1 MTKDEALKMAIN
13 VLELYEEKLNSSIAI
28 EVIQTCK
35 EALEQPTNMVTIP
48 LDKLEDMQRRLKE
61 QPTQEPVAWM
71 NREIKKMH
79 KNKNNI
85 SKDVGM
91 DNISF
96 TIMLGKLGQNRNKK
110 LADVVVGFDTGI
122 GMNLID
128 LTFDEYMFTIAALHD
143 TADAIE
149 AKLKEKNT

>member
-1 MTKDEALKMAIN
+1 
-13 VLELYEEKLNSSIAI
+13 
-28 EVIQTCK
+28 
-35 EALEQPTNMVTIP
+35 
-48 LDKLEDMQRRLKE
+48 
-61 QPTQEPVAWM
+61 
-71 NREIKKMH
+71 MH

-149 AKLKEKNT
+149 KLQGGDYE